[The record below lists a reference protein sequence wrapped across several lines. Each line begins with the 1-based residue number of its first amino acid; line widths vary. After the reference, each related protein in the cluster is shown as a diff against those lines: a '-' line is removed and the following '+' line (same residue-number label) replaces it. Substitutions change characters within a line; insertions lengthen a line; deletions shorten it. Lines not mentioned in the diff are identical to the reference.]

1 MAEIK
6 LAAKKRD
13 FKTKSELKQSR
24 KNGYIPGVYYSKG
37 KEPVNILI
45 KAGDINPFI
54 YTKENHMALLSID
67 GGEEIRCIVKDA
79 QFDPVTDK
87 VIHFDLYGVT
97 VGEEMEVEV
106 PLHFVGDA
114 IGVKK
119 GGQLQHTMHKVL
131 ISCLPK
137 NMPESLEIDVSGLD
151 VNDSI
156 TVGDLNFEGIKI
168 LMPED
173 TMLVTCVGAQ
183 AEEEEET
190 ATTEAPAEP
199 EVIGKGKSDEDE

>member
-67 GGEEIRCIVKDA
+67 GGEEIRCIVKDV

-119 GGQLQHTMHKVL
+119 GGQLQHTMHKVT

-137 NMPESLEIDVSGLD
+137 NMPESLEIDISGLD
-151 VNDSI
+151 INDTI
-156 TVGDLNFEGIKI
+156 TVADLNFEGIKI
-168 LMPED
+168 LMPEE

-183 AEEEEET
+183 AEEDEDAATAEEPT
-190 ATTEAPAEP
+190 EP
-199 EVIGKGKSDEDE
+199 EVIGKGKSEEDE

>member
-6 LAAKKRD
+6 LAATKRD

-45 KAGDINPFI
+45 KSGDINPFI
-54 YTKENHMALLSID
+54 YTSENHMVLLSID
-67 GGEEIRCIVKDA
+67 GGEEIRCILKDV
-79 QFDPVTDK
+79 QFDPITDK
-87 VIHFDLYGVT
+87 IIHFDLYGVT

-106 PLHFVGDA
+106 PVHYKGDA
-114 IGVKK
+114 IGVKQ
-119 GGQLQHTMHKVL
+119 GGQLQFTMHKVT

-137 NMPESLEIDVSGLD
+137 NMPEALEVDISNLD
-151 VNDSI
+151 INDTI
-156 TVGDLNFEGIKI
+156 TVGDLNYEGIKI

-173 TMLVTCVGAQ
+173 TMLVTCVGRT
-183 AEEEEET
+183 EEEEEVQET
-190 ATTEAPAEP
+190 AEVPTEP
-199 EVIGKGKSDEDE
+199 EVISKGKSEEEE